1 MQLQENAPRK
11 IIGKIFKF
19 PIDKLLLVCYN
30 LIVSKSEIIKSCF
43 MYIKQARML
52 LHPREKGLSLRKGYN
67 VFCFKNKILRR
78 YMGEI

>member
-19 PIDKLLLVCYN
+19 PIDKLLLVCNN

-43 MYIKQARML
+43 MYIKQARMQSIL
-52 LHPREKGLSLRKGYN
+52 ARKGFHCGKDIASF
-67 VFCFKNKILRR
+67 VFKTK
-78 YMGEI
+78 Y